1 MRFLGIF
8 APVALRDSKPKR
20 GLCEPSWA
28 DIVSMCSSVLCCL
41 SPVIMEAATPWSES
55 QLCPCVS
62 CWAQPSWFPEERPGS
77 SLSKKKNTSGEVSLF
92 SWFFFPTTLANQILF
107 SPWDARWVA
116 VRSGG
121 LYCCVIISCSR
132 RSGGL
137 NFEDDA
143 SASLLGQARRR

>member
-8 APVALRDSKPKR
+8 APVALRDSKLKR

-62 CWAQPSWFPEERPGS
+62 CWAQPSWFPEERPEAVRATT
-77 SLSKKKNTSGEVSLF
+77 KKKRFRGSLF
-92 SWFFFPTTLANQILF
+92 VFMIFFPTTLANQILF
-107 SPWDARWVA
+107 SPRDARWVA
-116 VRSGG
+116 VRSGR
-121 LYCCVIISCSR
+121 LYCCSR